1 MPPSFTVLYGEH
13 GFGVVVPDFTPASMR
28 KAARLLW
35 EEQVTAVSPFSY
47 ISEFTQLIK
56 AGQKMTWYRYSDA
69 DPEVWGER
77 WGEDGDLLD
86 ESISVVWFLN
96 EDIPGSYAWTS

>member
-1 MPPSFTVLYGEH
+1 MPPPFTTLAGEH
-13 GFGVVVPDFTPASMR
+13 GFGVVVPDFTPASIR

-35 EEQVTAVSPFSY
+35 EEHVAATSPFSS
-47 ISEFTQLIK
+47 ISEFTQLAS

-69 DPEVWGER
+69 DPALWGER
-77 WGEDGDLLD
+77 WGEDGDLRD
-86 ESISVVWFLN
+86 EPVLVVWFLN